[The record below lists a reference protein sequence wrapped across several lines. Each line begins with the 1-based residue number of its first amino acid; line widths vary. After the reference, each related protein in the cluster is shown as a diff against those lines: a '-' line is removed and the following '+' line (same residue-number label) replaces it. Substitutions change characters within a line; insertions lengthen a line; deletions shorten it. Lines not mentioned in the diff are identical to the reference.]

1 MVDTQLRARGIADE
15 RVLEAM
21 SRLPR
26 ERFVPQALASAAY
39 EDRALDIGLGQTISQ
54 PYIVAYM
61 TEKLELRPDHR
72 VLELGTGSGY
82 QTAILAGLCEKVY
95 SVEHLQELSARTQA
109 TLGELVLDNVT
120 YVVRDGSLGW
130 PEHAPYDRLMVT
142 AGAPSIPPPL
152 VDQLCI
158 DGRMILPV
166 GDAKMQQLV
175 VVERKR
181 NRFVEF
187 PLIGC
192 RFVKLIGQHGWAAA
206 DSGG

>member
-95 SVEHLQELSARTQA
+95 SVEYLQELSARTQA
-109 TLGELVLDNVT
+109 TLGELGLDNVT
-120 YVVRDGSLGW
+120 YGVRDGSPGW

-152 VDQLCI
+152 VDQLCL

-166 GDAKMQQLV
+166 GDAKVQQLV
-175 VVERKR
+175 VVERKQ

-192 RFVKLIGQHGWAAA
+192 RFVKLIGQHGWPAA

>member
-1 MVDTQLRARGIADE
+1 MVETQLRARGIADE

-95 SVEHLQELSARTQA
+95 SVEYLQELSARTQA
-109 TLGELVLDNVT
+109 TLGALGLENVT
-120 YVVRDGSLGW
+120 YGVRDGSLGW
-130 PEHAPYDRLMVT
+130 QEHAPFDRLMVT
-142 AGAPSIPPPL
+142 AGAPSIPAPL

-166 GDAKMQQLV
+166 GDAKVQQLV

-192 RFVKLIGQHGWAAA
+192 RFVKLIGQHGWAAT